1 MESVIFSTHNI
12 NSRYVL
18 KTLEQL
24 VTEEEDYVLLYLH
37 GGKGTG
43 LGKGR
48 WWRTR
53 IHSATEEYLEFQSKL
68 KGSLF

>member
-37 GGKGTG
+37 GGKM
-43 LGKGR
+43 
-48 WWRTR
+48 
-53 IHSATEEYLEFQSKL
+53 

>member
-37 GGKGTG
+37 GG
-43 LGKGR
+43 
-48 WWRTR
+48 
-53 IHSATEEYLEFQSKL
+53 AL
-68 KGSLF
+68 KSNIPSFPWLKRLISV